1 MGAMPDT
8 VDAIKEKLSIVDV
21 VQPYVKLTRAGK
33 YWKGLSPFTKEKT
46 PSFFVSPDKGL
57 YHCFSTGKGGDM
69 FTFIQEMEGVDFKGS
84 LQLLADKA
92 GVEIQRSQPSE
103 RDERDKIYAALEA
116 ATQFYVETLSKRS
129 DVLEYLARRGIDHE
143 FARRWHVGY
152 APKDWNATR
161 DALLAKG
168 FSQGIIA
175 AAGLVKQSE
184 REENSAPRFYDR
196 FRGRVMFPIRD
207 VAGRVVGFSGRI
219 FEDDPT
225 HPQAKYINSPDGP
238 LFDKSRAL
246 YGIHEARQGIRD
258 LGASLLV
265 EGQVDLLLAQK
276 IGYKNTVA
284 TSGTAFT
291 EHHASI
297 LKRYAENCII
307 AYDGDEA
314 GVRAAGRAA
323 LLLLSRGMNVK
334 VAAVPKGSD
343 PAELILTDPA
353 HFKAAIKSAVHVIDF
368 YIAYLRG
375 MGKDERWF
383 KLEASKTVL
392 PFISVLPNAID
403 REHFIKHVADELM
416 VSDDA
421 VRAELAKLGSTQ
433 SIESDGP
440 KQDTPHAL
448 ARSRLAQGLL
458 LILNATQDPRGER
471 LRQLL
476 GEVETEDDET
486 KLQFEA
492 EVFIGESGNSFDTV
506 VHDVIVSLERD
517 LSRREYEDAAEAL
530 RRAERD
536 KDVVAIDQAMARL
549 TELAKQAKH

>member
-8 VDAIKEKLSIVDV
+8 VEAIKEKLSIVDV

-92 GVEIQRSQPSE
+92 GVEIHRSQPSE
-103 RDERDKIYAALEA
+103 RDERDKIYAALVA
-116 ATQFYVETLSKRS
+116 ATQFYTETLSGRK
-129 DVLEYLARRGIDHE
+129 DVLEYLAQRGIDQE
-143 FARRWHVGY
+143 FARMWHVGY

-184 REENSAPRFYDR
+184 REENGAPRFYDR

-265 EGQVDLLLAQK
+265 EGQVDLLLAHK

-291 EHHASI
+291 EYHASI
-297 LKRYAENCII
+297 LKRYSENCII

-334 VAAVPKGSD
+334 VAAMPQGSD
-343 PAELILTDPA
+343 PAELIHTDPA
-353 HFKAAIKSAVHVIDF
+353 QFKAAIKNAVHVIDF
-368 YIAYLRG
+368 YISYLRRA
-375 MGKDERWF
+375 GKDDRWF
-383 KLEASKTVL
+383 KLESSKTVL

-416 VSDDA
+416 VSEDA
-421 VRAELAKLGSTQ
+421 VRAELIKLGTAPTDTAGQKQ
-433 SIESDGP
+433 SA
-440 KQDTPHAL
+440 PHVL
-448 ARSRLAQGLL
+448 VRSRLARGLV
-458 LILNATQDPRGER
+458 LILDAAHDVRSER
-471 LRQLL
+471 LRALL
-476 GEVETEDDET
+476 SESEIEEDEK

-492 EVFIGESGNSFDTV
+492 EVFIGESGNSLDTV
-506 VHDVIVSLERD
+506 VNDVIDSIERD
-517 LSRREYEDAAEAL
+517 VSRREYEDATDAL

-536 KDVVAIDQAMARL
+536 KDVAAIDVAMARL